1 MSRKC
6 ANCGSSIG
14 GIFGS
19 QLIDPDLIKQYK
31 QLIDCPD
38 ELCTKC
44 DGGYPASYEEAKRK
58 KALAKSSE
66 FDDLPAEI
74 QQQVLAIPV
83 VSVETLP
90 ASARY
95 RLVGLVTH
103 HSTLGTGLI
112 AELSS
117 DVSNVLGGEAHVLNS
132 KMSTS
137 IGRVT
142 RSLQTSAFRL
152 GANAVIGVAF
162 QFTTNTRDATTVA
175 AQGTAVSIENLT
187 DVFVPANPE
196 RDS

>member
-6 ANCGSSIG
+6 ANCGSGIG

-19 QLIDPDLIKQYK
+19 QLIEPAVIKEYK
-31 QLIDCPD
+31 QLIECPD

-44 DGGYPASYEEAKRK
+44 DGGFPASYEEAKRK
-58 KALAKSSE
+58 RALAKSGD
-66 FDDLPAEI
+66 FNDLLADV

-112 AELSS
+112 SELSS
-117 DVSNVLGGEAHVLNS
+117 ELSNILGGEAHVLNS
-132 KMSTS
+132 KMATS
-137 IGRVT
+137 LDLVK
-142 RSLQTSAFRL
+142 RSLQASAFRL

-175 AQGTAVSIENLT
+175 AQGTAVSIENLS
-187 DVFVPANPE
+187 DVFAPANPE